1 MTKKTTFSTDFQWQI
16 IESLLNVKR
25 KPKWELRNIWDGI
38 CYVTRTGCQWRLL
51 PMDYPPWQTVYWY
64 FRRWTMDGTIEIAH
78 QEIRK
83 AVRREQGKK
92 ESASMGIIDSCS
104 VRMNA
109 TSGMQRGID
118 GNKKIKGLKRHVI
131 VDSLGLLIDIVVH
144 AANIHDSKG
153 AKQVLEKLN
162 GSKHDEPNLRQIFA
176 DAGYRGKLIKWVKEK
191 LKMNMTIVKRTD
203 KTIKWA
209 VQPKRWI
216 IERTFAWLLN
226 FRRLVINY
234 ERTPESAISYIYLAM
249 MCLMVKNI
257 N

>member
-16 IESLLNVKR
+16 IESLLNTRR
-25 KPKWELRNIWDGI
+25 KPKWDLRNIWEAI

-83 AVRREQGKK
+83 SVRKNQGRN

-109 TSGMQRGID
+109 TSGIDRGID

-131 VDSLGLLIDIVVH
+131 VGSLGLVIDVVVH
-144 AANIHDSKG
+144 AANIHDS
-153 AKQVLEKLN
+153 
-162 GSKHDEPNLRQIFA
+162 
-176 DAGYRGKLIKWVKEK
+176 
-191 LKMNMTIVKRTD
+191 
-203 KTIKWA
+203 
-209 VQPKRWI
+209 
-216 IERTFAWLLN
+216 
-226 FRRLVINY
+226 
-234 ERTPESAISYIYLAM
+234 
-249 MCLMVKNI
+249 
-257 N
+257 

>member
-1 MTKKTTFSTDFQWQI
+1 M
-16 IESLLNVKR
+16 LNVRR
-25 KPKWELRNIWDGI
+25 KSKWDLRDIWEGI

-51 PMDYPPWQTVYWY
+51 PIGYPPWQTVYWY

-83 AVRREQGKK
+83 AIRREEGKK
-92 ESASMGIIDSCS
+92 ESASIGIIDSCS

-109 TSGMQRGID
+109 TSGMQHGID
-118 GNKKIKGLKRHVI
+118 GNKKIKELKRHVI
-131 VDSLGLLIDIVVH
+131 ADSPGNRCCCTH

-153 AKQVLEKLN
+153 AKQVLGKFN
-162 GSKHDEPNLRQIFA
+162 NSKCDEPNLEQIFA
-176 DAGYRGKLIKWVKEK
+176 DAGYRGKLIKWVKEQ
-191 LKMNMTIVKRTD
+191 LKMNRTIVKRRD
-203 KTIKWA
+203 KTIQWA

-216 IERTFAWLLN
+216 MERTFAWLLN

-234 ERTPESAISYIYLAM
+234 ERTPEFAISYICLAM

>member
-1 MTKKTTFSTDFQWQI
+1 
-16 IESLLNVKR
+16 
-25 KPKWELRNIWDGI
+25 
-38 CYVTRTGCQWRLL
+38 
-51 PMDYPPWQTVYWY
+51 
-64 FRRWTMDGTIEIAH
+64 MDGTIEIAH

-83 AVRREQGKK
+83 SVRTDQGKK

-118 GNKKIKGLKRHVI
+118 GNKKIKGLKRHMI
-131 VDSLGLLIDIVVH
+131 VDSLGLVIDVVVH

-153 AKQVLEKLN
+153 ATQVLEKLS
-162 GSKHDEPNLRQIFA
+162 GSKYDEPNLKQIFA

-234 ERTPESAISYIYLAM
+234 ERTTESAISYIYLAM

>member
-25 KPKWELRNIWDGI
+25 KPKWDLRNIWEAI

-51 PMDYPPWQTVYWY
+51 PISYAPWQTVYWY
-64 FRRWTMDGTIEIAH
+64 FRKWTMDGTIEIAH
-78 QEIRK
+78 QEIRRY
-83 AVRREQGKK
+83 VRKQQGKK
-92 ESASMGIIDSCS
+92 EAGSIGIIDSCS

-109 TSGMQRGID
+109 TSGIDRGID
-118 GNKKIKGLKRHVI
+118 GNKKTKGLKRHMI
-131 VDSLGLLIDIVVH
+131 VDSLGLVIDVVIH

-153 AKQVLEKLN
+153 AMEVLEKLH
-162 GSKHDEPNLRQIFA
+162 GSKCDEPNLEKIFA
-176 DAGYRGKLIKWVKEK
+176 DAGYRGKLIKWVKKK
-191 LKMNMTIVKRTD
+191 LKMDMVIVKRTD
-203 KTIKWA
+203 KTTKWA

-234 ERTPESAISYIYLAM
+234 ERTTQSAISYIYLAM